1 MNARVFFIISVAAC
15 LLLSSC
21 ASTPPAIPPGAV
33 AKAVAYNGL
42 PTSVKDI
49 EDYRIGS
56 GDLLLISVFQVED
69 LSGEV
74 RVSGA
79 GEINL
84 PLIGTIPVENLTR
97 KEVQVLIE
105 QKLAERYL
113 QDPDVTV
120 FIKEF
125 SSQFVTVIGLV
136 KKPGII
142 PLTRPTTLLRIM
154 AIAEPDEVADTE
166 AVQLFRTDS
175 EGNKVDYL
183 FDFDAIQEGT
193 AEDPYVEGGDVIVI
207 HKHTGKAFTK
217 WTLKALQK
225 MLVISP
231 FPFLL

>member
-1 MNARVFFIISVAAC
+1 MNVRIFIMLVVC
-15 LLLSSC
+15 LLVSSC
-21 ASTPPAIPPGAV
+21 ASTPRPIQPQTPSQTTP
-33 AKAVAYNGL
+33 YHGL
-42 PTSVKDI
+42 PTSVEDI
-49 EDYRIGS
+49 EDYKIGP

-97 KEVQVLIE
+97 KEVKALIE
-105 QKLAERYL
+105 QKLGERYL
-113 QDPDVTV
+113 QNPDVTV

-136 KKPGII
+136 DKPGII

-154 AIAEPDEVADTE
+154 ALAQADEVADTE

-175 EGNKVDYL
+175 DGEKVDYV

-207 HKHTGKAFTK
+207 HKHNGKAFAK
-217 WTLKALQK
+217 WSLEALQN
-225 MLVISP
+225 MLRFSP